1 MEVFYVSVLFC
12 ALYGKKGVKKIIKAV
27 LIVLDLL
34 ALFALFEVRNNKAYK
49 DNEQNTVRNITKANE
64 LKEKTNNLTVEG
76 YAKTLNQ
83 KNGAFNL
90 TNEKNGLKERLSD
103 GITKAYSVRNTAEYN
118 SAKGEIKAILGNL
131 LGEKV
136 LSDTEPTISQASG
149 GTPTAE
155 RVNSVDVSFGEY
167 DGETKEIQALAIVDY
182 EVPKETVGNGKTNRK
197 AYYWGTYDF
206 KKQNFEDVA
215 YIVTGG
221 EK

>member
-1 MEVFYVSVLFC
+1 M
-12 ALYGKKGVKKIIKAV
+12 
-27 LIVLDLL
+27 LDLL
-34 ALFALFEVRNNKAYK
+34 ALFALFEVRNNKAYE
-49 DNEQNTVRNITKANE
+49 DNEQKAVRNITKTNE

-103 GITKAYSVRNTAEYN
+103 GITKAYSVRSTTEYN
-118 SAKGEIKAILGNL
+118 SAKGEIKAILGEL

-167 DGETKEIQALAIVDY
+167 DGEAKEIQALAIVDY
-182 EVPKETVGNGKTNRK
+182 EVPKETVGNNGKTNRK

-206 KKQNFEDVA
+206 EKQNFEDVA

-221 EK
+221 EKQ